1 MSTISPQ
8 RMMAA
13 MSAVGQL
20 KAELAD
26 RDDDMLLDVIASE
39 TDALELMD
47 RLAEQ
52 AIADKKLAEMASE
65 RAKRLDERAK
75 RHRDV
80 IRAMLEAMEV
90 SRVERALY
98 TASTSQR
105 QELVEVATNEELP
118 SAFVRTSPDKVLI
131 GKTLRKGNP
140 VPGYAWQDKAEL
152 VLTLRSA

>member
-1 MSTISPQ
+1 MSTISP
-8 RMMAA
+8 RRLEAA

-80 IRAMLEAMEV
+80 IRAMLEAMDLAKI
-90 SRVERALY
+90 ERPLF
-98 TASTSQR
+98 TASIAHVRKPIVTDPA
-105 QELVEVATNEELP
+105 LLP
-118 SAFVRTSPDKVLI
+118 EAFMRHAPDMILI
-131 GKTLRKGNP
+131 GKALRAGNTID
-140 VPGYAWQDKAEL
+140 GAEL
-152 VLTLRSA
+152 GNDRPVLTIRTI